1 MVLPANLNMRPGWRA
16 EIERQIRAAKGNC
29 YELDL
34 FKQFLV
40 SDLRQS
46 CSGSLPAGLSE
57 RCSSPRVL
65 SGAYVLQVED
75 WANIGVAEEAR
86 RAQMDASSKA
96 GRAGGV
102 RDAP

>member
-1 MVLPANLNMRPGWRA
+1 MADQYIALPRMNRIPAQFSNIACETEECPRGAQRESAMVLPANLNMRPGWRA

-46 CSGSLPAGLSE
+46 CSGSLPLA
-57 RCSSPRVL
+57 
-65 SGAYVLQVED
+65 
-75 WANIGVAEEAR
+75 
-86 RAQMDASSKA
+86 
-96 GRAGGV
+96 
-102 RDAP
+102 